1 MGDTGAML
9 EAIAYDILWQEHL
22 PKDPIAILTT
32 GKLLR
37 TGSDGLQ
44 YVASFQVQLYGRL
57 VGLGPV
63 GEV

>member
-37 TGSDGLQ
+37 TELLGQTVYST
-44 YVASFQVQLYGRL
+44 SQVSKYSCT
-57 VGLGPV
+57 VD
-63 GEV
+63 